1 MHKLTT
7 ALEPFATTLFNS
19 PDDSLC
25 VKTANALLAAAKA
38 QPLTI
43 DADLGFCYAG
53 QTLAVGYT
61 YGTGIFCNENK
72 MNKLIEAHPEDA
84 DDLIFIRDNIWDYCG
99 GVVASKYFDK
109 LDKELIDNT
118 VLWGGTWCGHAV
130 PNLIDAAK
138 YGTDGIRQK
147 VEKYRAVNPGKDD
160 FYDSIL
166 TVMDA
171 IDVLGKRFSDMAEEM
186 LAGTSLSEK
195 QRKNLE
201 IIRETLTHAPKAPCK
216 TFPEACIVYVMV
228 YTFDGIDSPGY
239 FDQYMYEFWS
249 ATEPK
254 LRREYLENIWEFFHN
269 TRSWN
274 LCICGSD
281 ENWNDRTNDLSLEI
295 LDVTAKYKYQTPN
308 LTLRCH
314 RNTPES
320 VLRAAYRAIATGCG
334 MPTFYNDEAVCPAL
348 ERLGIPPHD
357 AHLYVMNGCNQIDIQ
372 GKSHMGLEDGEVNIA
387 MAVELTLHN
396 GMSEKKN
403 KKFGIETGDPC
414 DFKDFDEFFSAFMRQ
429 LDYLTDKATAMS
441 NKGQR
446 ALAEGT
452 ANPLRSTFIE
462 GCIEKGVDYKCG
474 GPLYGH
480 GQILAEGVADAID
493 SVAAVKKYVYDEKR
507 FTMAEL
513 VDALNKDFEGYEDM
527 YLTLKNSELKFG
539 NDNDYV
545 DSLGAEII
553 DHFNKRLLATPTY
566 RGGFFGGGCSPYVR
580 AASNGRAASALPN
593 GKRRDEYLFADSIGA
608 TPGFD
613 TNGPTAL
620 LKSCLKFDHTL
631 PTSGFVLNIKFD
643 KELFC
648 SEAGEEGFLALH
660 RTYFGEGGQ
669 QLSVT
674 VVSTEELLDAK
685 EHPENHRDLI
695 VRVGGYSDYFTN
707 LSQDLQ
713 DNVIART
720 MYKKM

>member
-1 MHKLTT
+1 MHEFKTDLLSFARTMLSCPNEDLSVRT
-7 ALEPFATTLFNS
+7 ALS
-19 PDDSLC
+19 M
-25 VKTANALLAAAKA
+25 LAAAKD
-38 QPLTI
+38 QPLTL
-43 DADLGFCYAG
+43 DADLGFCYAT
-53 QTLAVGYT
+53 QTQVVGYA
-61 YGTGIFCNENK
+61 YGNGVYCNENGL
-72 MNKLIEAHPEDA
+72 NALIKEHPEA
-84 DDLIFIRDNIWDYCG
+84 EDDLIYIRDNIWDYVG
-99 GVVASKYFDK
+99 GVAIRKYFDK
-109 LDKELIDNT
+109 TDDALLDDYI
-118 VLWGGTWCGHAV
+118 LWGGTWCGHAV

-138 YGTDGIRQK
+138 YGTDGIRKK
-147 VEKYRAVNPGKDD
+147 VEKYRAANPGKDD
-160 FYDSIL
+160 FYDSIN
-166 TVMDA
+166 TVMDT
-171 IDVLGKRFSDMAEEM
+171 IDVLGMRFGK
-186 LAGTSLSEK
+186 LAGDMLKNDDLSEK
-195 QRKNLE
+195 QRKHLE
-201 IIRETLTHAPKAPCK
+201 IIRETFTHAPKEPCR
-216 TFPEACIVYVMV
+216 TFPEACIVYVMLF
-228 YTFDGIDSPGY
+228 TFDGIDSPGY
-239 FDQYMYEFWS
+239 FDQYMYEFWEK
-249 ATEPK
+249 TDPQ

-269 TRSWN
+269 TRTWN

-295 LDVTAKYKYQTPN
+295 LDVTAKFRYQTPN

-320 VLRAAYRAIATGCG
+320 VLRAAYKAIATGCG

-357 AHLYVMNGCNQIDIQ
+357 SHLYVMNGCNQIDIQ

-387 MAVELTLHN
+387 LAVEFTLHN
-396 GMSEKKN
+396 GMSEKKG

-414 DFKDFDEFFSAFMRQ
+414 SFRDFDEFFDAFLRQ

-446 ALAEGT
+446 GLAEGT
-452 ANPLRSTFIE
+452 ANPMRSSFIE
-462 GCIEKGVDYKCG
+462 GCIEKGLDYKSG

-513 VDALNKDFEGYEDM
+513 VDALNKDFEGYDEM
-527 YLTLKNSELKFG
+527 YMTLRNSDLKFG

-545 DSLGAEII
+545 DSIGADII
-553 DHFNKRLLATPTY
+553 DHFNRRLLATPTY

-580 AASNGRAASALPN
+580 AAMNGHATSALPN
-593 GKRRDEYLFADSIGA
+593 GKRRDDCLFADSIGA

-613 TNGPTAL
+613 THGPTAL

-631 PTSGFVLNIKFD
+631 PTSGFILNIKFD
-643 KELFC
+643 KELFN
-648 SEAGEEGFLALH
+648 SKAGEEGFLALH

-674 VVSTEELLDAK
+674 VVSAEELLDAK
-685 EHPENHRDLI
+685 AHPENHRDLI

-707 LSQDLQ
+707 LSEDLQ
-713 DNVIART
+713 DNVISRT
-720 MYKKM
+720 MYEKM